1 MTQPSTRKKILTI
14 LLITLGFMITI
25 LAVLLMLAR
34 ELDIPFRTPNANYAK
49 VQVSFQQEG
58 IAEQVSLST
67 EGNLITVR
75 VKPAPDGDAGSTAVS
90 IACYND
96 TWGTWDSYY
105 IGLTVTKFGLIY
117 SANYSFHGLHIVFT
131 LVSLFF
137 LTIAALL
144 FRWHRKAKKARHFS
158 YQSILDLGLSVFFL
172 MLGLIHFGLV
182 ILSLLRTDSLTGENF
197 LTMSSLALTII
208 CLLSF
213 PVLFVFSLLITISNI
228 GLIRREGPRP
238 ANTLGILLSALLMG
252 GLLVLLFLFWNTPGY
267 FDIELKNS
275 AIITLRAILSALFFY
290 FVCNLFSTLLHCQLA
305 GHHTPSYDQGY
316 IIILGCGIREDGT
329 LYPLLRGRADRAIAF
344 YHEQQKRTGRRA
356 ILVPS
361 GGQGPDECM
370 PEGEAIRNYLL
381 SQGIPE
387 SDILAET
394 KSVNTLQNMQ
404 FSKEMIEK
412 EGGGFASTPNIA
424 FSTTNFHVFR
434 SGILASDAGMNA
446 DGMGA
451 KTKWYFWP
459 NALIREFIGMLA
471 RHWKL
476 HVFVLAWILLY
487 AIISGNIQLVF
498 LLI

>member
-1 MTQPSTRKKILTI
+1 MTQPTAKKKILTI
-14 LLITLGFMITI
+14 LFLTLGFTI
-25 LAVLLMLAR
+25 AILSVLLLLAR
-34 ELDIPFRTPNANYAK
+34 KLDIRFHMPIEDYAK
-49 VQVSFQQEG
+49 IRVTFLQEG
-58 IAEQVSLST
+58 IAEEVSNSI

-75 VKPAPDGDAGSTAVS
+75 VQPVPGGDAGNTTMSV
-90 IACYND
+90 ACYNAE
-96 TWGTWDSYY
+96 WNTWDSFT

-117 SANYSFHGLHIVFT
+117 SGNYSFYGIHLVFALIT
-131 LVSLFF
+131 LFF
-137 LTIAALL
+137 LVLAALL
-144 FRWHRKAKKARHFS
+144 FRWHKKEKKARHFS
-158 YQSILDLGLSVFFL
+158 YRSILDLGLSVFFL
-172 MLGLIHFGLV
+172 MLGLIHLGLV
-182 ILSLLRTDSLTGENF
+182 LYSLLREDPLTGENF

-208 CLLSF
+208 SILSF
-213 PVLFVFSLLITISNI
+213 PVLFVFSCLITISNI
-228 GLIRREGPRP
+228 GLIRKEGARP

-252 GLLVLLFLFWNTPGY
+252 GILVLVILFWNTPG
-267 FDIELKNS
+267 FFATDLKDS
-275 AIITLRAILSALFFY
+275 AIIMLRTILSSLFFY
-290 FVCNLFSTLLHCQLA
+290 FVCNLFSTLLHCHKA
-305 GHHTPSYDQGY
+305 GRHTPSYDQGY

-344 YHEQQKRTGRRA
+344 YREQLERTGRRA

-370 PEGEAIRNYLL
+370 PEGEAIRNYLI

-387 SDILAET
+387 TDIIAET
-394 KSVNTLQNMQ
+394 KSVNTMQNMQ
-404 FSKEMIEK
+404 FSKELIEK

-471 RHWKL
+471 RHWRL
-476 HVFVLAWILLY
+476 HVFVLVWILLY
-487 AIISGNIQLVF
+487 AFISGNIRLAF
-498 LLI
+498 LLL